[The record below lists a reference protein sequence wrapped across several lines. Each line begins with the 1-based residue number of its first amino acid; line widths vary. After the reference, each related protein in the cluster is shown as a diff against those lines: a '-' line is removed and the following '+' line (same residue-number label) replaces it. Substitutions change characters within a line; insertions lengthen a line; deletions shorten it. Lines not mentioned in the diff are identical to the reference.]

1 MHWSALQTLSFPPQ
15 SNLFPGEHLSIDAST
30 TAAPGLVGLFRAFWR
45 YAEGKRRRSI
55 VSSTLLVSSQLVK
68 LCIPWLAAQAINT
81 IQVSGLDNLQHAGGL
96 MALILTASVLSWAL
110 HGPGRILERSV
121 GIEVRSNVADGLYQR
136 LSNLPLAWHER
147 HHSGETRHRVDK
159 TTHALYD
166 FAQNQF
172 IYLQNFVN
180 MAGPVIALTLLSAFT
195 GALALAGYL
204 LVGYVI
210 VRFDRVLMR
219 LIESE
224 NHAERRYA
232 AALVDCL
239 GNISTVLSLRLQNAT
254 RGLLR
259 ERLDQVFVPL
269 KRNIVITESKW
280 CMVDLL
286 TIALTWSLVGSYAW
300 MAQDSGTLLLGN
312 VFMVYTYAQQ
322 AGGVVGSLAAHYQHF
337 SRMQTDYASA
347 DPIWHA
353 DERRAQQDS
362 GIPQAWRAIDVAS
375 LEFRYA
381 RDRGEAPSLRNV
393 SLTFRRGERIAL
405 VGASGAGKS
414 TLMRVLAG
422 LYDAG
427 GGVFS
432 IDGRAHPE
440 LRHLGELSTLI
451 PQDAEV
457 FEGSVRDNITFGLDY
472 PPEMLR
478 EAICIAGFE
487 PVIASL
493 PQGLDTVISERGVNL
508 SGGQKQRMALARG
521 ILAASRSSL
530 LFLDEPTS
538 SLDPVTESRIFTG
551 LGTAFPDACIVS
563 SVHRLNLLPRFDR
576 VVLMS
581 EGHVA
586 DAGAVEDL
594 LARSSL
600 FRELWNRSTGTA
612 AA

>member
-1 MHWSALQTLSFPPQ
+1 MCVADVKLLAAIEPF
-15 SNLFPGEHLSIDAST
+15 LGKHLSINAST
-30 TAAPGLVGLFRAFWR
+30 TTAPGLAGLFRAFWR
-45 YAEGKRRRSI
+45 HAEGKRRRSI
-55 VSSTLLVSSQLVK
+55 ASSALLVSSQLVK

-81 IQVSGLDNLQHAGGL
+81 IQVSGVQNLQQAGSL
-96 MALILTASVLSWAL
+96 MVLILAASVLSWAL

-121 GIEVRSNVADGLYQR
+121 GIEVRSNVADGLYRR

-159 TTHALYD
+159 TTNALYD

-180 MAGPVIALTLLSAFT
+180 MAGPVVALTLLSAFT
-195 GALALAGYL
+195 GTLALAGYL

-210 VRFDRVLMR
+210 MRFDRVLMR

-224 NHAERRYA
+224 NQAERRYT

-239 GNISTVLSLRLQNAT
+239 GNISTVLSLRLQQAT

-259 ERLDQVFVPL
+259 ERLEQVFVPL

-280 CMVDLL
+280 CVVDLL
-286 TIALTWSLVGSYAW
+286 TISLTWALVGSYAW
-300 MAQDSGTLLLGN
+300 LAQDSGTLLLGN

-322 AGGVVGSLAAHYQHF
+322 AGGVVGSLAAHFQHF

-353 DERRAQQDS
+353 DERRAGHGGLSQ
-362 GIPQAWRAIDVAS
+362 GWRTINLAS

-381 RDRGEAPSLRNV
+381 RDRGESSSLRDV
-393 SLTFRRGERIAL
+393 SLTFGRGEKIAL

-422 LYDAG
+422 LYDAS

-432 IDGRAHPE
+432 IDGETHLE

-493 PQGLDTVISERGVNL
+493 PQGLDTVISERGLNL

-538 SLDPVTESRIFTG
+538 NLDPVTESRIFTG
-551 LGTAFPDACIVS
+551 LSAAFPDACIVS

-581 EGHVA
+581 EGRIA
-586 DAGAVEDL
+586 DTGSVEDL
-594 LARSSL
+594 LARSTL
-600 FRELWNRSTGTA
+600 FRELWARSTGTTA
-612 AA
+612 VA